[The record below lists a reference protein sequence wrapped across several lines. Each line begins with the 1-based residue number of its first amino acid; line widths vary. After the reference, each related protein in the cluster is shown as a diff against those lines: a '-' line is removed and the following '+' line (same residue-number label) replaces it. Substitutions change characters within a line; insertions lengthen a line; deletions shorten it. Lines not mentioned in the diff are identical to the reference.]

1 MSEQPPEKPYLDDLR
16 SGEHRMGPVI
26 EWARYLGTTFGTSG
40 ALNALRYYQ
49 RIDWITP
56 EVRRE
61 MERYLQ
67 GLSIEEIHSKKYD
80 EPATLSGSLEMLSGT
95 AFGAHARSLRYVAT
109 IADDDLEGDML
120 RARMA
125 RHRAGTDVSVPTDVA
140 IADGGERSQGAR
152 SSSDRRS
159 DGGSDRD

>member
-1 MSEQPPEKPYLDDLR
+1 MCEQPSEKPYLTDLR
-16 SGEHRMGPVI
+16 AGEQRMGQVV

-61 MERYLQ
+61 MERHLR
-67 GLSIEEIHSKKYD
+67 GLSFEELHSKKYD
-80 EPATLSGSLEMLSGT
+80 EPATLTGSLDALSGT

-109 IADDDLEGDML
+109 IANDDLEGEML

-125 RHRAGTDVSVPTDVA
+125 RHRAGTDASEPTDVA
-140 IADGGERSQGAR
+140 IADGG
-152 SSSDRRS
+152 
-159 DGGSDRD
+159 SDRD